1 MEAIV
6 STLNIFKQF
15 KFKTMGRYYS
25 GDIEGKFWF
34 GVQSSYAP
42 ERFGGEALDCYYYD
56 DSLGEEVV
64 DDCNVEF
71 VVKDIDKVKKELSR
85 IEDRTLG
92 LPKINQMREFFDS
105 LDRGYTQDMLNEA
118 DITEEELEEYADYIL
133 GKKILAY
140 MEENG
145 ECIFLAEL

>member
-1 MEAIV
+1 
-6 STLNIFKQF
+6 
-15 KFKTMGRYYS
+15 MGRYYS

-34 GVQSSYAP
+34 AVQSSYAP
-42 ERFGGEALDCYYYD
+42 ERFGAEASELYYYD
-56 DSLGEEVV
+56 DELKQEVI

-71 VVKDIDKVKKELSR
+71 VLKDINKVKKELHR

-92 LPKINQMREFFDS
+92 LPKIEQMKEFFDS
-105 LDRGYTQDMLNEA
+105 LDRGYTDKMLKEA

-133 GKKILAY
+133 GKKILSY

-145 ECIFLAEL
+145 ECVFVAEL